1 MKKIKKYIIIGF
13 INLFVFY
20 FFLLIINLWMEDE
33 YKIDENLVVNVKSY
47 EKNSSLSLFVDKDNP
62 DITLGGTNKL
72 KHSIQTGKFGDIL
85 VETEENNY
93 DKIDLLFMGG
103 STTECL
109 IIPENK
115 RFPFIINKS
124 LNDSMHIVNLSK
136 SGKNSRHS
144 MLQLLTQ
151 LNDVEIKNLILLHNF
166 NDLGQLLYSNSYAKG
181 AISRK
186 TILGVEE
193 FLNYYDHSF
202 FFPTKMIRYIKK
214 TIFTSNP
221 DLYKKIKKINLLE
234 FLNED
239 KFDEFKNNRTKKNL
253 VDFSIFKIF
262 KNNLKLI
269 SSICRIRDIN
279 LILMTQFNRISE
291 DDPILINLWK
301 KSGNVLDYEN
311 LKKSYIKFNDIIR
324 HVSLEENIKLIDLD
338 SLIPKE
344 KQYIYDMIHL
354 TEEGSEL
361 VSKHILNELNFLN
374 ERDF

>member
-47 EKNSSLSLFVDKDNP
+47 EKNSSLSLFVNKDNP

-214 TIFTSNP
+214 TIV
-221 DLYKKIKKINLLE
+221 KE
-234 FLNED
+234 F
-239 KFDEFKNNRTKKNL
+239 FYHF
-253 VDFSIFKIF
+253 VF
-262 KNNLKLI
+262 
-269 SSICRIRDIN
+269 
-279 LILMTQFNRISE
+279 
-291 DDPILINLWK
+291 
-301 KSGNVLDYEN
+301 
-311 LKKSYIKFNDIIR
+311 
-324 HVSLEENIKLIDLD
+324 
-338 SLIPKE
+338 
-344 KQYIYDMIHL
+344 
-354 TEEGSEL
+354 
-361 VSKHILNELNFLN
+361 
-374 ERDF
+374 